1 MQSESLVAV
10 ELSDHFR
17 QIFELTKLNEAIHL
31 YDTEQEALQAE
42 GLLD

>member
-1 MQSESLVAV
+1 MQSKSLVAV

-31 YDTEQEALQAE
+31 DDTEQEALKAD
-42 GLLD
+42 GVLD

>member
-10 ELSDHFR
+10 ELSDHFW

-31 YDTEQEALQAE
+31 YDTEQEALKAD